1 MGQECVACMVRDV
14 VDGED
19 LSECFVSIESH
30 KESIRGGGGHTGVG
44 SPPQKQELAMGDA
57 GRAASNTAFLPE
69 ERTREAAA
77 DH

>member
-1 MGQECVACMVRDV
+1 MGRIFQNVSFPSSHTKKA
-14 VDGED
+14 
-19 LSECFVSIESH
+19 SE
-30 KESIRGGGGHTGVG
+30 GGHTGVG